1 MARTKDTTSRG
12 KRILQ
17 QQEISSAKKR
27 VIIDPPSEDNKL
39 VIDVCTSSSVKPNEP
54 VLSQIQV
61 RVVCPKKRI
70 YPNAFNI
77 TVPCEEEGNVINI
90 PLPKHTPI
98 KKTWSRKLKQIFKS
112 SCEES
117 KVDVGLPGSLMV
129 YNRNY
134 WEIKEDS

>member
-1 MARTKDTTSRG
+1 MYFFISEAKRTCIFTR
-12 KRILQ
+12 
-17 QQEISSAKKR
+17 
-27 VIIDPPSEDNKL
+27 PSPG
-39 VIDVCTSSSVKPNEP
+39 CTPE
-54 VLSQIQV
+54 
-61 RVVCPKKRI
+61 KRI